1 MKTRAGSIPVHLC
14 VLLALAISVVVVAAS
29 ITPST
34 AHARPRLEN
43 TSPLSGDPTDTE
55 DGPKP
60 GPAKA
65 MSLTRNAMSGSTW
78 SNSAIIRT
86 IAWISLTFSVA
97 RRI

>member
-43 TSPLSGDPTDTE
+43 TSPLQGDP
-55 DGPKP
+55 DGPEQSPSPTIQKAARVTVIQQKP
-60 GPAKA
+60 SS
-65 MSLTRNAMSGSTW
+65 SLNQFIGALRLYSTM
-78 SNSAIIRT
+78 
-86 IAWISLTFSVA
+86 A
-97 RRI
+97 RMFWRL